1 MGEKTVPIQ
10 EIIGMINDINFQLGQ
25 LESDIIKAADEEAA
39 ELGAAR
45 KEASQQMKRNF
56 EEFEESIK
64 LYERSLLPLQIPA
77 LATACNP
84 KPKYTF

>member
-1 MGEKTVPIQ
+1 MGEKTVPVQ

-25 LESDIIKAADEEAA
+25 LESGIIKAANEEAA
-39 ELGAAR
+39 ELSASR
-45 KEASQQMKRNF
+45 KETVRQATRSF
-56 EEFEESIK
+56 GEFEENVK

-77 LATACNP
+77 LASACGP

>member
-25 LESDIIKAADEEAA
+25 LESGIIKAAAEEAA

-45 KEASQQMKRNF
+45 KEASQQMKRDF
-56 EEFEESIK
+56 EELEESIK

-77 LATACNP
+77 LATACSP